1 MFTFGITLGTFSLN
15 LLSVTYSS
23 APSTLI
29 SGLIDIFVLNRFV
42 EMNFLIFY
50 CDTSRC
56 DLALADAE
64 IGDGDFFTV
73 ETDIRPFSGDG
84 SSVIRM
90 AALSFVMLESR
101 TANLGSKSSEKF
113 LLVLTICCLD
123 RSIFFCLCSLREGR
137 ILEIDRFFATTF
149 CFLSNLSLLHV
160 ISSLSLDS
168 DAFISI
174 FSGRY

>member
-1 MFTFGITLGTFSLN
+1 MFTFGITLGMLSLN

-23 APSTLI
+23 APSTLM
-29 SGLIDIFVLNRFV
+29 SGLIDIFVLSRFV
-42 EMNFLIFY
+42 EMYFFTFY

-56 DLALADAE
+56 DLALADVA
-64 IGDGDFFTV
+64 IGEGDFFTV
-73 ETDIRPFSGDG
+73 ETDIRLFSGDG

-90 AALSFVMLESR
+90 AVLSFVMLESR

-113 LLVLTICCLD
+113 LLVLTIYCLE
-123 RSIFFCLCSLREGR
+123 RSTFFCLCNLREGR
-137 ILEIDRFFATTF
+137 ILEIDLFFATTF
-149 CFLSNLSLLHV
+149 CFLSNLSLGHV
-160 ISSLSLDS
+160 ISSLSLEC